1 MVGKKEGKGKKQ
13 LLLAIGGIHGNE
25 HAGLKAFER
34 VFGVLN
40 NDQRPFNGCFVALAG
55 NLQALTTNTRYIK
68 SDLNRIWTD
77 EDLKMAY
84 NGLDEELFPEHKE
97 LRGLHDVIAQYL
109 EEGYEQVALI
119 DLHTTSAKGGV
130 FIVCPDEE
138 GHKKMITKL
147 HVPVILN
154 LDRDLQG
161 TAMQYFWD
169 RGITAFAFEGGN
181 HEGLDSIDKM
191 ESALWLCLEYMR
203 CISHKNYPEI
213 DLHDQ
218 LLRKKTE
225 ELPHFCRLLY
235 HHMIKEGDNFEM
247 HEGFKNFQTIKKGET
262 LAKDVNGEVTS
273 SYDGFILM
281 PLYQKKG
288 SDGFFIVSP
297 EPTE

>member
-34 VFGVLN
+34 VFNVLN
-40 NDQRPFNGCFVALAG
+40 NDQRPFDGCFVALAG
-55 NLQALTTNTRYIK
+55 NLQALKTNTRYIK

-109 EEGYEQVALI
+109 EEGYKQVALI

-161 TAMQYFWD
+161 TAMQYFWY

-191 ESALWLCLEYMR
+191 ESALWLCLEHMQ

-218 LLRKKTE
+218 LLQKKTE

-247 HEGFKNFQTIKKGET
+247 LEGFKNFQTIKKGET
-262 LAKDVNGEVTS
+262 LAQDVNGEITS